1 MAKNLDMTVKKQKQK
16 AEAKPSRSR
25 SLAPRSEHPAKRVMR
40 ELLEARQE
48 DRAFMR
54 SMADQI
60 ATLTAI
66 VKAGQAP
73 VLPTAI
79 DDYTKMLNC
88 RQFCEVL
95 GGVDENRFYNRTDT
109 KTIGGTKL
117 VDGDAVRLDYP
128 DRFNESLYQKIRAK
142 AAELRKPKA
151 IPEKTGIEFSD
162 KAAISG

>member
-1 MAKNLDMTVKKQKQK
+1 MDKNLDMTKK
-16 AEAKPSRSR
+16 AEPKAKAQTRSR
-25 SLAPRSEHPAKRVMR
+25 ALVPRSEHPAKRVMR

-48 DRAFMR
+48 DRA
-54 SMADQI
+54 AIQGLVEQV
-60 ATLTAI
+60 AVLTAI
-66 VKAGQAP
+66 VIAGQVP
-73 VLPTAI
+73 VLPTSI
-79 DDYTKMLNC
+79 NDYTKMLNC

-128 DRFNESLYQKIRAK
+128 DRFNESLYQQIRAK
-142 AAELRKPKA
+142 AAEPRKPKA

-162 KAAISG
+162 KAANSG